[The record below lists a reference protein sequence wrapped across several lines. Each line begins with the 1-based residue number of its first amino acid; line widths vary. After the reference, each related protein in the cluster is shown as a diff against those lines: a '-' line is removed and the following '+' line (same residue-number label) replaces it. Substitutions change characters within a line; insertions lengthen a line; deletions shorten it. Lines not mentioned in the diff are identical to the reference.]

1 MKVRLIIS
9 KRADPEDIGR
19 AKEALLAAGHLL
31 TEEGAECLVA
41 LGGDG
46 TVLQAA
52 HIAAERGLP
61 IAAIN
66 YGRVGYLAR
75 FRRGEE
81 DLLARTLRPDAP
93 KAAHLTVEV
102 MAGGVRF
109 TALNE
114 AALLR
119 EVSPEADGGV
129 LRVSAKVGSR
139 RYDFGGDGLI
149 ACTPS
154 GSTAYSFSAGGSMLH
169 PALAA
174 FSLTPLREMNCR
186 APVVYP
192 CSLTTVLIPQTDAL
206 LYADGI
212 YIGRAGA
219 GTQVRIFRGKDIS
232 FYVRTPRGQ
241 NNLSE

>member
-93 KAAHLTVEV
+93 KAA
-102 MAGGVRF
+102 
-109 TALNE
+109 E